1 MSLAVDHLVLC
12 VQDLNEAVDEI
23 EGKGLASVQG
33 GRHQGHG
40 TANRIVPLGDA
51 YLELVAVVDVAD
63 AVSSPFGKWVLE
75 KSRRGLAVDAVC
87 LRTHDLDEVGRRLGL
102 ESTAMSRTRPDGVE
116 LRWRLAGLEEA
127 LTRSLPFFIEWGVPD
142 EMLPGASPV
151 SHPAGSAALD
161 RVVMAGDAKVLRS
174 WVGDAGRLEV
184 ESAEKTVNF
193 AELITPTGVV
203 RI

>member
-12 VQDLNEAVDEI
+12 VRDLDEAVEEL
-23 EGKGLASVQG
+23 EGMGLASLPG

-51 YLELVAVVDVAD
+51 YLELVTVVDAAD
-63 AVSSPFGKWVLE
+63 AVSSPFGSWVSGKARE
-75 KSRRGLAVDAVC
+75 GLAIDAVC
-87 LRTHDLDEVGRRLGL
+87 LRTHDLDELCRQLGL
-102 ESTAMSRTRPDGVE
+102 ESKAMSRTRPDGVE

-142 EMLPGASPV
+142 ELLPGASLV
-151 SHPAGSAALD
+151 SHPAGSVALG
-161 RVVMAGDAKVLRS
+161 RVLMLGDAEALGF
-174 WVGDAGRLEV
+174 WVGGADQVAV
-184 ESAEKTVNF
+184 EPGEKADNL

-203 RI
+203 AI